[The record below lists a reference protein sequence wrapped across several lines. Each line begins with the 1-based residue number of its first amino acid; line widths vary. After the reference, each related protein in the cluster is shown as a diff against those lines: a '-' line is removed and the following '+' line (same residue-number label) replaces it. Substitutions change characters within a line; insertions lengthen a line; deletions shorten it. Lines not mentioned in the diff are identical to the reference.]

1 MQCPPFTQSKKGKTK
16 ETPQALYSFVYND
29 DATTSGQCCYKIDL
43 IKGKILKGGIYS
55 KRRTTIVDKDKIDMI
70 LKITKTE
77 LNKNKER
84 YAIFIAAIKKL
95 K

>member
-1 MQCPPFTQSKKGKTK
+1 MQGPPFTQSKKGKIK
-16 ETPQALYSFVYND
+16 EIPQALYSFVFND

-43 IKGKILKGGIYS
+43 VKGKILKGGIYS
-55 KRRTTIVDKDKIDMI
+55 KKRTTISDKDKIDRI
-70 LKITKTE
+70 LKITLAE

-84 YAIFIAAIKKL
+84 YDIFIKAIKKL